1 MGEFDL
7 FFGGMGMDYRNYA
20 GSTVSQ
26 KIIVQFCFRFVV
38 LFVVCF
44 FFKPLQYFGAPENI
58 KK

>member
-1 MGEFDL
+1 MSL
-7 FFGGMGMDYRNYA
+7 FCFLGGMGVDYRNYA

-38 LFVVCF
+38 VFFFF